1 MRVESKLWAARRVG
15 ATFPLY
21 RRFLKTLALCA
32 LIAVAAATWYL
43 SRPREPAAPAAG
55 LDDERPPSY
64 YLKDAEVLQTDDEG
78 RLLYR
83 IHADYAEERPD
94 DAALVLDGVLFEYRE
109 TEQIPWAIRA
119 GRAVLSLDGSAVQ
132 LERGVEVT
140 REPGADGRPVVART
154 EQLVLEP
161 LTHIARAE
169 GEVEFEVGAST
180 LRAVGLEL
188 YLKEDRLKLESDVHG
203 RLRR

>member
-1 MRVESKLWAARRVG
+1 M
-15 ATFPLY
+15 Y
-21 RRFLKTLALCA
+21 RRFLKSLALCV
-32 LIAVAAATWYL
+32 LIAAAAATWYW
-43 SRPREPAAPAAG
+43 SRPRESAAPAMG
-55 LDDERPPSY
+55 PDDERPPSY
-64 YLKDAEVLQTDDEG
+64 YLKDAEVLQTDDQG

-119 GRAVLSLDGSAVQ
+119 GRAVLSLDGSV
-132 LERGVEVT
+132 LELDRGVEVT
-140 REPGADGRPVVART
+140 REPGADGQPVVART

-161 LTHIARAE
+161 LTHVARAA
-169 GEVEFEVGAST
+169 GEVHFEVGAST
-180 LRAVGLEL
+180 LSAVGLEL
-188 YLKEDRLKLESDVHG
+188 FLKEDRLKLESDVHG